1 MEKKTKAMQKDCKYL
16 FLDRDGVINVRKMGG
31 YITDY
36 SEFCFIDGVKQAL
49 KIFAVKFE
57 RIFIVTNQQGIGKGL
72 FTKEDFDVLT
82 DSMIKEIS
90 ENGGRIDRVYMCPN
104 LKSDNSP
111 MRKPEV
117 GMGLKAKEDFPE
129 VDFSKSVMVGDS
141 NSDMLFG
148 KNLGMY
154 NVFVDNHTGE
164 EYDETIVNE
173 KYNSLLSFAESIDKD

>member
-1 MEKKTKAMQKDCKYL
+1 
-16 FLDRDGVINVRKMGG
+16 
-31 YITDY
+31 
-36 SEFCFIDGVKQAL
+36 
-49 KIFAVKFE
+49 
-57 RIFIVTNQQGIGKGL
+57 
-72 FTKEDFDVLT
+72 
-82 DSMIKEIS
+82 
-90 ENGGRIDRVYMCPN
+90 
-104 LKSDNSP
+104 